1 MGILDTVVAL
11 NEIDTKSIKI
21 IMGEVGSG
29 KTSFLK
35 DMPEV
40 AGGDILYIAVG
51 NDKGFNQLKS
61 NPRFKT
67 LPHPVKTTYVEK
79 KGKRI
84 AIKDRVLPQIIE
96 LLEAYQNDD
105 HEFGGLTIDAIS
117 TIQEQVEEEIKFE
130 TNKNVE
136 WEGWAAIKKGMF
148 RVYSLCEEIAEDG
161 HEVAM
166 QSHFQIREHE
176 DTYSGEKMS
185 RTLPMMTEN
194 NAIRILK
201 NADAVVFIKI
211 MSDKKDPQIVHRMS
225 IVGGHTTMPTKI
237 RNEYNLSF
245 DKQLFENLTYGG
257 LIKLMQIETIEEAA
271 DLDGVIIKVE
281 TGKKGKKP
289 AKDGAK
295 SKSKSKTKKDE
306 PEVEET
312 ETEVEEKTKSK
323 SKPKPK
329 AKSKSKTKKEPEVEE
344 EETEEEESTRKPLRK
359 PGVTSSKSKSKS
371 KSKTKSK
378 TKTKD
383 EPEPEPEEEKETG
396 SRSKPKKNKP
406 KKSSGNS
413 KTKTKSKS
421 ESEDKFK
428 DDNELKDESLFEED

>member
-1 MGILDTVVAL
+1 MSILDTVVAL

-35 DMPEV
+35 DMPEI

-61 NPRFKT
+61 NPAFKT
-67 LPHPVKTTYVEK
+67 LPNPVKTTYVEK

-105 HEFGGLTIDAIS
+105 HDFHGLTIDAIS

-148 RVYSLCEEIAEDG
+148 RVYSLCEEIAENG
-161 HEVAM
+161 HEVAL

-225 IVGGHTTMPTKI
+225 IVGGHTTIPTKI
-237 RNEYNLSF
+237 RNEHNLSF

-289 AKDGAK
+289 GAK
-295 SKSKSKTKKDE
+295 SKSKVKAKKEDE
-306 PEVEET
+306 PEVEEK
-312 ETEVEEKTKSK
+312 EVKAKAKTKVKSKTKSK
-323 SKPKPK
+323 T
-329 AKSKSKTKKEPEVEE
+329 KTKEKVEDEVEE

-359 PGVTSSKSKSKS
+359 PKTKSKSKAKVKAKKEEVEDEPEPEVEKEAGSRPKPKKNKTSSKS

-378 TKTKD
+378 AKT
-383 EPEPEPEEEKETG
+383 
-396 SRSKPKKNKP
+396 
-406 KKSSGNS
+406 
-413 KTKTKSKS
+413 
-421 ESEDKFK
+421 EDKFE
-428 DDNELKDESLFEED
+428 DDDELEEENLFEED

>member
-1 MGILDTVVAL
+1 MTSILDTVVAL

-21 IMGEVGSG
+21 VMGEVGSG

-35 DMPEV
+35 DMPDV

-61 NPRFKT
+61 DPRFKT
-67 LPHPVKTTYVEK
+67 FPDPVKTTYVEK

-96 LLEAYQNDD
+96 ILESYQNDE

-136 WEGWAAIKKGMF
+136 WEGWSAIKKGMF
-148 RVYSLCEEIAEDG
+148 RVYSLCEEIAEEG
-161 HEVAM
+161 HEVAL

-225 IVGGHTTMPTKI
+225 IVGGHATIPTKI
-237 RNEYNLSF
+237 RNEHNLSF

-257 LIKLMQIETIEEAA
+257 LVKLMQIETIEECA
-271 DLDGVIIKVE
+271 DLDGVILKVE

-289 AKDGAK
+289 NKTGAKKGTKETEDEVETEDVVKDKVKSKSTTK
-295 SKSKSKTKKDE
+295 SKSKSK
-306 PEVEET
+306 
-312 ETEVEEKTKSK
+312 SK
-323 SKPKPK
+323 V
-329 AKSKSKTKKEPEVEE
+329 TKEPEVV
-344 EETEEEESTRKPLRK
+344 TEEKEESTRKPLRK
-359 PGVTSSKSKSKS
+359 DGKTKTKSKTKSKVTKEPEVEDEPEVEEKDAGTRSKPKRNKPKGSKSKDKSKSKS
-371 KSKTKSK
+371 KDK
-378 TKTKD
+378 
-383 EPEPEPEEEKETG
+383 
-396 SRSKPKKNKP
+396 
-406 KKSSGNS
+406 
-413 KTKTKSKS
+413 
-421 ESEDKFK
+421 DKFAG
-428 DDNELKDESLFEED
+428 DNELKDDQLFKED